1 MTKVGSKVRSLNAS
15 VTRRTRGWRLLA
27 AVVGLVFA
35 APLAYLVVRS
45 VQLGADFRSVVFSD
59 RTLGPLTR
67 SVTLAIAVTLGCI
80 VVGTGLAWLVQR
92 TTIPGRRFWA
102 IVAPLPLVIPSF
114 VFAAS
119 IRHAFGPGGL
129 VGAIPRFEGFSG
141 AFLTLVALSYPYV
154 YLPVA
159 SRLRRIS
166 PSLEEGARMLGS
178 SSWRTFRTVV
188 IPQTRGAIAA
198 GGLLVFLYVLSDFGA
213 VSIMRYDTLTRAI
226 YSARLSDQ
234 PTAVSLGLMLALLAV
249 AVGVAERWF
258 RSDLDDGR
266 PLVGEPRIYALGRTA
281 PVAVTAVALI
291 ATIALIAPVAVFLF
305 WWIGGVSAPA
315 AGYGG
320 VVSMLSQLGRPA
332 FNTAVAGVIAA
343 VVAAV
348 VVFPV
353 AYAKRRLGVRVAEL
367 SSAVVIGSFALPGL
381 VVALAIAFWVIQAP
395 WAWLYQSFP
404 VLILGYVVHF
414 GAQSLRSSQAAL
426 DALSSRYDEVAQTLG
441 ADQRRRLATI
451 DLPLV
456 LPGVGAGAGLV
467 MLSVMKELPA
477 TLLLAPIGFETLAT
491 RIWNAS
497 EDGFLADV
505 GVASLALIVVSAL
518 LTWTLVLRSTATEQ

>member
-1 MTKVGSKVRSLNAS
+1 LTKVALRIHKSNGSA
-15 VTRRTRGWRLLA
+15 TRRRPGWLLIA

-35 APLAYLVVRS
+35 APTAYLVIRS
-45 VQLGADFRSVVFSD
+45 FQLGADFRAVVFSE
-59 RTLGPLTR
+59 RTVGPLTR
-67 SVTLAIAVTLGCI
+67 SLTLAVAVTIGCI

-92 TTIPGRRFWA
+92 TTIPGRRLWA
-102 IVAPLPLVIPSF
+102 IVVPLPLVIPSF
-114 VFAAS
+114 VFAAA

-129 VGAIPRFEGFSG
+129 VSAIPRFEGFAG
-141 AFLTLVALSYPYV
+141 ALLTLVALSYPYV

-159 SRLRRIS
+159 SRLRRIP

-188 IPQTRGAIAA
+188 LPQTRGAIMA

-234 PTAVSLGLMLALLAV
+234 STAVSLGLMLAVLAV
-249 AVGVAERWF
+249 AVGIAERWF
-258 RSDLDDGR
+258 RSDLDTGR
-266 PLVGEPRIYALGRTA
+266 PLVGNSRVYSLGRTA
-281 PVAVTAVALI
+281 PAAVFVVGLVASV
-291 ATIALIAPVAVFLF
+291 ALIAPVMVFLF

-315 AGYGG
+315 SGYGG
-320 VVSMLSQLGRPA
+320 IVGMLAGLGRPA
-332 FNTAVAGVIAA
+332 VNTAIAGVIAA

-348 VVFPV
+348 AVFPV

-367 SSAVVIGSFALPGL
+367 SSAVVVGSFALPGL
-381 VVALAIAFWVIQAP
+381 VVALAIAFWFLQAP

-404 VLILGYVVHF
+404 VLILAYVIHF

-426 DALSSRYDEVAQTLG
+426 DALSPRYDEVAQTLG
-441 ADQRRRLATI
+441 ADQKRRLATI

-491 RIWNAS
+491 RIWTAS

-505 GVASLALIVVSAL
+505 GVASLALIVVSAV
-518 LTWTLVLRSTATEQ
+518 LTWALVLRSTAAEA